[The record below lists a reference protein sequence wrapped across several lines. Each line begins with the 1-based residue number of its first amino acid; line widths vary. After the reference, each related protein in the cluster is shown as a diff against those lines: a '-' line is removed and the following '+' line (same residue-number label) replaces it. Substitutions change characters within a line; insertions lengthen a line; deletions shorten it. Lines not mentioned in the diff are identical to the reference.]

1 MACLSC
7 FGIMDDILS
16 LALESSGISS
26 TESKNEE
33 SLPPNGSS
41 PPSNTLDFGFL
52 LAGIPPSSSEHSK
65 SVQNP
70 PVELNPDDSK
80 SRLSA
85 SEVLD
90 AVVNDREGETMD
102 TTVKDEFEALLQDI
116 GYSEFPDKEPTPAV
130 PTTVSTL
137 VHKNTTSLDNT
148 LDSSSV
154 DHTLDS
160 VLSDI
165 LGDSNPHT
173 KPVISPVVT
182 VSTTA
187 SSLPPGVLA
196 TLTALPSS
204 VKQISV
210 SPNPG
215 VSVMSPL
222 TVSLMASA
230 AVSVQKSKTF
240 SLTTPS
246 VAGVKG
252 LPMRSISVPTGVG
265 CVCVLFACVLFTLCR
280 LLVYSECVGMAGN
293 FIVHYGSGLYR
304 IHSAGVRSA

>member
-1 MACLSC
+1 MNQIVACLSC

-41 PPSNTLDFGFL
+41 SPNTTMDFGFL
-52 LAGIPPSSSEHSK
+52 LAGIPPSSLEHSN

-70 PVELNPDDSK
+70 PVEVNPVDSK

-90 AVVNDREGETMD
+90 AVVNDRAGETMD

-130 PTTVSTL
+130 PTTVPTL
-137 VHKNTTSLDNT
+137 VHKNTTSVDN
-148 LDSSSV
+148 
-154 DHTLDS
+154 TLDS

-165 LGDSNPHT
+165 LGDSNPQA

-222 TVSLMASA
+222 TVSLMANA

-265 CVCVLFACVLFTLCR
+265 YVCVLFACVLFTLCCS
-280 LLVYSECVGMAGN
+280 LVYWLTLL
-293 FIVHYGSGLYR
+293 IVDM
-304 IHSAGVRSA
+304 